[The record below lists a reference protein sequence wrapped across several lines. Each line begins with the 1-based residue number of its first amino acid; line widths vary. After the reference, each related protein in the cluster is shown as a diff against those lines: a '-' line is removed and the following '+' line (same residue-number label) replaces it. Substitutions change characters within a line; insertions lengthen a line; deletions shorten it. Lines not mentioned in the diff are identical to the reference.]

1 MKQLASCMDGFMRSS
16 TGAPLLNMLPF
27 VRYIAPE
34 WTGFNNLVNQI
45 QPIRD
50 YIKVLL
56 YGNLQ
61 LIKFIWCFRFLSD
74 ADSVN

>member
-61 LIKFIWCFRFLSD
+61 
-74 ADSVN
+74 